1 MATHLN
7 VDIPIA
13 SYQVA
18 DMIAAIRTP
27 FGVLRNDCVAV
38 CDVDAASIYEI
49 PNRLDAFVVGVCT
62 AGEARVMIN
71 LQEYTLRKNT
81 LFSVA
86 PNHLCQLY
94 EAYDFKAHVLIIS
107 SKFFSQIN
115 VDTKQLMPLSIEL
128 QRSALHIAEE
138 NTQMLCS
145 YIALIEREMRAEH
158 HAFTDDLVPT
168 LIAATL
174 YKVGETLLRQIKT
187 SPMMGLPKNRAEAY
201 FQSFVHLLGQH
212 YLKERSVSYYAD
224 LLDIT
229 PKYLTTLIKR
239 VSGRSVSDWI
249 DYYVIVEAKTLLKFS
264 DKSIMEISD
273 QLNFAN
279 QSFFGSYFR
288 RNTGMSPSQY
298 RALR

>member
-7 VDIPIA
+7 LDIPIA
-13 SYQVA
+13 SYQLS
-18 DMIAAIRTP
+18 DMIAAVRTP
-27 FGVLRNDCVAV
+27 FGVLRNDCF
-38 CDVDAASIYEI
+38 AASNVSDTALYEV
-49 PNRLDAFVVGVCT
+49 PSRLDAFVVGVCT

-81 LFSVA
+81 FFSVA
-86 PNHLCQLY
+86 PEHITQLY
-94 EAYDFKAHVLIIS
+94 ESYDFKAHVLVIS

-115 VDTKQLMPLSIEL
+115 VDTKQLMPLSIEM
-128 QRSALHIAEE
+128 QRAAFYVSEAYAKNIC
-138 NTQMLCS
+138 N
-145 YIALIEREMRAEH
+145 YIELVEREMMAEH
-158 HAFTDDLVPT
+158 HLFTDDLVPT

-174 YKVGETLLRQIKT
+174 YKVGEAINRQLKN
-187 SPMMGLPKNRAEAY
+187 SPTMGLPKNRAEAY
-201 FQSFVHLLGQH
+201 FQSFIHLLGQH
-212 YLKERSVSYYAD
+212 YLQERTVSYYAD
-224 LLDIT
+224 MLNIT

-239 VSGRSVSDWI
+239 VSNRSVSEWI

-264 DKSIMEISD
+264 DKSIMEISE

-288 RNTGMSPSQY
+288 RNTGMSPTQY

>member
-13 SYQVA
+13 TYQVA

-27 FGVLRNDCVAV
+27 LGVLRNDCLAA
-38 CDVDAASIYEI
+38 CDVNASSIYEA
-49 PNRLDAFVVGVCT
+49 PHRLEAFVIGVCT

-81 LFSVA
+81 FFSIA

-94 EAYDFKAHVLIIS
+94 EAYDFKAHILVVS

-115 VDTKQLMPLSIEL
+115 VDTKQLMPLSIEMS
-128 QRSALHIAEE
+128 RAAFHISEE
-138 NTQMLCS
+138 HTQMLCD
-145 YIALIEREMRAEH
+145 YVALIEREMRAEAH
-158 HAFTDDLVPT
+158 TFTEDLIPT

-174 YKVGETLLRQIKT
+174 YKAGETIHRQMKN

-201 FQSFVHLLGQH
+201 FQSFIHLLGKN
-212 YLKERSVSYYAD
+212 YLRERSVSFYAD

-239 VSGRSVSDWI
+239 VSGRSVSEWI
-249 DYYVIVEAKTLLKFS
+249 DYYVVVEARTLLKFS
-264 DKSIMEISD
+264 DKSISEISD

-288 RNTGMSPSQY
+288 RITGMSPTQY
-298 RALR
+298 RSLR